1 MKDKV
6 YRAFR
11 YIFKG
16 IPNTVINKNIV
27 EIEKTDSLDG
37 KRILITGGNRGIGF
51 EIASKSI
58 KHGAEVYI
66 VGRSESKLIEAKRSL
81 GERCHIF
88 VYDMSSVNDI
98 QNILEF
104 IERETIDVLV
114 NNAGISLH
122 EKSSFDVTVE
132 GFEEQFGINLK
143 TPYFLSIGFAEVCI
157 RNKREGSIINIVSER
172 GLYCDDL
179 PYGLTKSALISFT
192 RGFARRVIK
201 KGIRVNA
208 IAPGVTATEMTG
220 YREDENLFNEYI
232 CSNRTFLASEVA
244 EVAVFLISDISS
256 CISGDVIAC
265 NSGNHL
271 RCDW

>member
-1 MKDKV
+1 MKDRV

-16 IPNTVINKNIV
+16 IPNTLINKNIV
-27 EIEKTDSLDG
+27 EMEKTDSLEG
-37 KRILITGGNRGIGF
+37 KRILITGGNRGIGL
-51 EIASKSI
+51 EIARKCI

-66 VGRSESKLIEAKRSL
+66 VGRSESKLIEAEKRL
-81 GERCHIF
+81 GDKCHFF
-88 VYDMSSVNDI
+88 VYDMSSVVKT
-98 QNILEF
+98 QNILEY
-104 IERETIDVLV
+104 IEREEINVLV

-122 EKSSFDVTVE
+122 EKSSFDVTIE
-132 GFEEQFGINLK
+132 GFEEQFVINLK
-143 TPYFLSIGFAEVCI
+143 TPYFLSVGFAEACI
-157 RNKREGSIINIVSER
+157 RNSREGSIINVVSER

-192 RGFARRVIK
+192 KGFARRVIK
-201 KGIRVNA
+201 HGIRVNA

-232 CSNRTFLASEVA
+232 CGNRTFLASEIA
-244 EVAVFLISDISS
+244 EVAVFLISDLSG

-265 NSGNHL
+265 NQGNHL